1 MIKFPVFIIR
11 KILFIFCVFGGINSY
26 SQIDSMYFTKGFL
39 DSINIDDLL
48 KMAEKKSYFKFQTS
62 YLTNSVYAG
71 RKDSLSLPYITPSV
85 EYNHKSGFY
94 IGASLSYLA
103 NSSSRIDLWSL
114 DAGYTFDTIGK
125 FSNSIY
131 LYKSFYNSNSG
142 NVQSDVT
149 FSSGFATTYN
159 NKIANITLNGN
170 CMFGT
175 KTDFTL
181 LLSADHSFEFGDEE
195 KYSLAISPSITTY
208 FGSSGYYLNYRYK
221 IRKPS
226 SGGGVPQNVSVT
238 ISSPN
243 TFQMMSLELA
253 IPITYDKAKWGLF
266 ITPTYSIAVNPITT
280 TIKATGPNGGN
291 IILPNLNIPRTETEK
306 ISNTF
311 FAEFGVY
318 MRF

>member
-1 MIKFPVFIIR
+1 MIKAAVFFMR
-11 KILFIFCVFGGINSY
+11 RTLFICFVFGCLHSY
-26 SQIDSMYFTKGFL
+26 SQIDSMFFTKGFL

-48 KMAEKKSYFKFQTS
+48 KLAEKKSYFKLQTS

-71 RKDSLSLPYITPSV
+71 RKDSVALPYITPGI

-94 IGASLSYLA
+94 VGANMSYLA

-114 DAGYTFDTIGK
+114 YTGYTFDTIGK
-125 FSNSIY
+125 FSSNIY

-149 FSSGFATTYN
+149 FSTGLATTYN
-159 NKIANITLNGN
+159 NKIANITLDGN
-170 CMFGT
+170 FMFGT
-175 KTDFTL
+175 KTDFSL

-195 KYSLAISPSITTY
+195 NYSLAITPSITTY
-208 FGSSGYYLNYRYK
+208 FGSSGYYQNYRYK

-226 SGGGVPQNVSVT
+226 GGGGVPQNVNVT

-243 TFQMMSLELA
+243 TFQLMSFDLA
-253 IPITYDKAKWGLF
+253 IPLTYDKEKWGLF

-291 IILPNLNIPRTETEK
+291 IILPYFNIPRTETEK

-318 MRF
+318 IKL